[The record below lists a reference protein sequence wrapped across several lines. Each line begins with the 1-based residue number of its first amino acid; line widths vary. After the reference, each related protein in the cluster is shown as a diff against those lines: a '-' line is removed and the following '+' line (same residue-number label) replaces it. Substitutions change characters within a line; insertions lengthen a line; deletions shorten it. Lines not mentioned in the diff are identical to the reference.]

1 MTAQTGAGGSNH
13 LPPICVTVPEACRLL
28 GVSRSTVWSLIGSGR
43 IRVAKVGRRTLPL
56 YRSLEALAG
65 LEIADPG
72 ISKASQ
78 TAASAGV

>member
-1 MTAQTGAGGSNH
+1 MTAQTSAGGSNH

-43 IRVAKVGRRTLPL
+43 IRVARVGRRTLPL

-65 LEIADPG
+65 LEISEKG
-72 ISKASQ
+72 ISKAPHVGGSLK
-78 TAASAGV
+78 